1 MDLMS
6 VSQQSNQQ
14 ELNLHLKSGRNP
26 DRSSETFIAA
36 HLSQSPTGQI
46 RLMESILERENMHRA
61 YKQVK
66 SNKGAAGVDG
76 MSVGQLGSYLDR
88 HWTKIKASL
97 LDGSYEPM
105 PARRK
110 EIEKPD
116 GGIRLLGIPTV
127 LDRLIQQAIAQVLE
141 KLWDHTFSES
151 SYGFRPNR
159 SQSDAIKQCRQ
170 HVADGYRFCVDIDLS
185 KFFDRVNHDRL
196 MSRLALKV
204 SDKRVLKLIGK
215 YLKCGVIVDGL
226 EEATGEGTPQGGP
239 LSPLLSNIVLDEL
252 DKELEKRALRFVRYA
267 DDCVVY
273 VGSKRAGERVKESMT
288 KFITKRLRL
297 KVNEAKSSVG
307 RPWKSKYL
315 GFSLTSSRAQPR
327 IKLHWKT
334 LDRFKAKIRELTR
347 RKRGRS
353 LQSIIAEL
361 NEYLR
366 GWWGY
371 FSQMQTPYQLARI
384 DGWIRRR
391 LRSYIWKQWKNRRT
405 RAGNL
410 MKLGIGKETAVKTG
424 CARKG
429 AWRMSQVKW
438 VMIALPNDYFTSR
451 GLVIPWI

>member
-1 MDLMS
+1 MSLMS
-6 VSQQSNQQ
+6 ALQQPKQQ
-14 ELNLHLKSGRNP
+14 ELNLQLESGHNP
-26 DRSSETFIAA
+26 DRSSEAFVAA
-36 HLSQSPTGQI
+36 HLSESPTGQV
-46 RLMESILERENMHRA
+46 RLMESILERENMNRA
-61 YKQVK
+61 YKQVVL
-66 SNKGAAGVDG
+66 NKGAAGVDG
-76 MSVGQLGSYLDR
+76 MTVGQLRSYLDR
-88 HWTKIKASL
+88 HWRKIEATL
-97 LDGSYEPM
+97 LDGSYEPL

-116 GGIRLLGIPTV
+116 GGVRLLGIPTV

-151 SYGFRPNR
+151 SYGFRPNC
-159 SQSDAIKQCRQ
+159 SQSDAIEQCRQ

-185 KFFDRVNHDRL
+185 KFFDRVNHDCL

-204 SDKRVLKLIGK
+204 SDRRVLKLIRK
-215 YLKCGVIVDGL
+215 FLECGVIVDGL
-226 EEATGEGTPQGGP
+226 EEATEEGTPQGGP

-273 VGSKRAGERVKESMT
+273 VGSQRAGERVKESMT

-353 LQSIIAEL
+353 LQSIIKEL

-371 FSQMQTPYQLARI
+371 FSRMLPSLAV
-384 DGWIRRR
+384 
-391 LRSYIWKQWKNRRT
+391 
-405 RAGNL
+405 
-410 MKLGIGKETAVKTG
+410 GK
-424 CARKG
+424 
-429 AWRMSQVKW
+429 
-438 VMIALPNDYFTSR
+438 
-451 GLVIPWI
+451 

>member
-1 MDLMS
+1 MSLMS
-6 VSQQSNQQ
+6 ALQQLNQQ
-14 ELNLHLKSGRNP
+14 ELDLHLESGRNP
-26 DRSSETFIAA
+26 DRSSEAFIAS
-36 HLSQSPTGQI
+36 HLSEGPTGQV
-46 RLMESILERENMHRA
+46 RLMESILERENMNRA

-66 SNKGAAGVDG
+66 ANKGAAGVDG
-76 MSVGQLGSYLDR
+76 MTVGQLRSYLDH
-88 HWTKIKASL
+88 HWTKIEASL
-97 LDGSYEPM
+97 LAGSYEPL

-116 GGIRLLGIPTV
+116 GGVRLLGIPTV

-141 KLWDHTFSES
+141 KVWDHTFSES
-151 SYGFRPNR
+151 SHGFRPNR
-159 SQSDAIKQCRQ
+159 SQREAIAQCRR
-170 HVADGYRFCVDIDLS
+170 HVADGLRFCVDIDLS

-196 MSRLALKV
+196 MSRLAMKV
-204 SDKRVLKLIGK
+204 GDKRVLKLIRK
-215 YLKCGVIVDGL
+215 YLECGVIVDGL
-226 EEATGEGTPQGGP
+226 EEATEEGTPQGGP

-252 DKELEKRALRFVRYA
+252 DKELEKRALKFVRYA

-273 VGSKRAGERVKESMT
+273 VGSKRAGERVKGSIT

-334 LDRFKAKIRELTR
+334 LDRLKDRIRDLTR

-353 LQSIIAEL
+353 LLAIITEL

-371 FSQMQTPYQLARI
+371 FSAMETPFQLRLLS
-384 DGWIRRR
+384 GWIRRR

-410 MKLGIGKETAVKTG
+410 MKLGISKETAVKTG